1 MEDPMH
7 EPALLI
13 DGLDFGEGPRWH
25 DGRLWYSDFHQHRV
39 YAVDSVGNREAMVEM
54 GEERPSGLGWLPDG
68 DLLVVAM
75 TARQVWRVTAGE
87 ISVHADLAEIATW
100 HCNDMVVGADGTAYV
115 GNFGFDIE
123 TDRANPVAAALA
135 IVQPDGTAMAGP
147 TGLDFPN
154 GTVITPDG
162 ATLIV
167 GETFGSRMTA
177 FPILEGGLLGS
188 PRVWAEAPGVYPDG
202 CCLDEAG
209 GIWVADAGGG
219 DGIRILEGGEITD
232 RIPMPDLGRS
242 QKAYACMLGGDDGRI
257 LHCITAPS
265 AREINTAGVGGGAIW
280 TVRVEYPRAGLP

>member
-39 YAVDSVGNREAMVEM
+39 YAVDSNGNREVMVEM

-75 TARQVWRVTAGE
+75 QARQVWRVADGQ
-87 ISVHADLAEIATW
+87 ISLHADLAGIATW
-100 HCNDMVVGADGTAYV
+100 HCNDMVVGAEGTAYV

-123 TDRANPVAAALA
+123 NDRSNPVPASLA
-135 IVQPDGTAMAGP
+135 IVQPDGAAIAGP
-147 TGLDFPN
+147 TELDFPN
-154 GTVITPDG
+154 GSVITPDG
-162 ATLIV
+162 STLIV

-188 PRVWAEAPGVYPDG
+188 PRLWAATPGIHPDG
-202 CCLDEAG
+202 CSFDEAG
-209 GIWVADAGGG
+209 GIWVADAGSG
-219 DGIRILEGGEITD
+219 DVVRIVEGGEITD
-232 RIPMPDLGRS
+232 RIPMPVLGQP
-242 QKAYACMLGGDDGRI
+242 QKAYACMLGGDDGRV
-257 LHCITAPS
+257 LHCITAPG
-265 AREINTAGVGGGAIW
+265 AREVDTVGVGGGAIW
-280 TVRVEYPRAGLP
+280 TVRAEYPRAGRP

>member
-1 MEDPMH
+1 MH

-135 IVQPDGTAMAGP
+135 IVQPDGAAKA
-147 TGLDFPN
+147 LS
-154 GTVITPDG
+154 VIH
-162 ATLIV
+162 I
-167 GETFGSRMTA
+167 
-177 FPILEGGLLGS
+177 
-188 PRVWAEAPGVYPDG
+188 
-202 CCLDEAG
+202 
-209 GIWVADAGGG
+209 
-219 DGIRILEGGEITD
+219 
-232 RIPMPDLGRS
+232 
-242 QKAYACMLGGDDGRI
+242 
-257 LHCITAPS
+257 
-265 AREINTAGVGGGAIW
+265 
-280 TVRVEYPRAGLP
+280 

>member
-1 MEDPMH
+1 M
-7 EPALLI
+7 
-13 DGLDFGEGPRWH
+13 
-25 DGRLWYSDFHQHRV
+25 
-39 YAVDSVGNREAMVEM
+39 
-54 GEERPSGLGWLPDG
+54 
-68 DLLVVAM
+68 
-75 TARQVWRVTAGE
+75 
-87 ISVHADLAEIATW
+87 
-100 HCNDMVVGADGTAYV
+100 
-115 GNFGFDIE
+115 
-123 TDRANPVAAALA
+123 AAALA

-188 PRVWAEAPGVYPDG
+188 PRGWAEAPGVYPGG

-219 DGIRILEGGEITD
+219 DVIRILEGGEITD